1 MNKIDLYKKDA
12 PILIDNTGVL
22 EKYGF
27 KNIPIVINYSTLNK
41 ILIKHGIPRED
52 LILIKE
58 QIENNLLIASSFTRD
73 DSIIF
78 YIGQWDSENRPIM
91 VALNLEKWVNNMPV
105 YKITSIYG
113 RNNTRPFIK
122 RLFDED
128 KIIYYD
134 KNAYLWFKILGY
146 DIPEFSDKICDEF
159 QYHGKYLISFCI
171 IKN

>member
-1 MNKIDLYKKDA
+1 M
-12 PILIDNTGVL
+12 V
-22 EKYGF
+22 
-27 KNIPIVINYSTLNK
+27 
-41 ILIKHGIPRED
+41 
-52 LILIKE
+52 
-58 QIENNLLIASSFTRD
+58 SSFTRD

-113 RNNTRPFIK
+113 RNNTQAFIK

-146 DIPEFSDKICDEF
+146 DIPEFSNKICDEF